1 MQCRLE
7 FTSHLSFNI
16 TLPVF
21 YTQFTKKLRVTTI
34 TEVESSSMGSRKMC
48 GGNPAAIERMLA
60 FGREVQHMSQVLRRD
75 LGKNDHN
82 KKILQVITIHY
93 LP

>member
-1 MQCRLE
+1 
-7 FTSHLSFNI
+7 
-16 TLPVF
+16 
-21 YTQFTKKLRVTTI
+21 
-34 TEVESSSMGSRKMC
+34 MC

-82 KKILQVITIHY
+82 KKILQVLTIHCMARTENGEIIY
-93 LP
+93 LCVR

>member
-1 MQCRLE
+1 M
-7 FTSHLSFNI
+7 
-16 TLPVF
+16 
-21 YTQFTKKLRVTTI
+21 TI
-34 TEVESSSMGSRKMC
+34 AEVESSSVGGRKMC

-82 KKILQVITIHY
+82 KKILQVLTITLY
-93 LP
+93 GYDREQ